1 MDEKI
6 AAKISTLLEDVFA
19 AGIKEGR
26 ELARQDMVRLLSGEP
41 RIQRAKRA
49 AEPQANGAKPP
60 SAPQANGGLDQ
71 PIGQALLVLADEHPD
86 GIFPDAIADYV
97 KEHMSADVSVAAI
110 RQTLRQMTLQG
121 KARRLPRGRYAA
133 IDRAPPPGTLFHV
146 NPAQTP
152 AA

>member
-26 ELARQDMVRLLSGEP
+26 ELARQDMVRMLSGEP
-41 RIQRAKRA
+41 RVQRPKRA
-49 AEPQANGAKPP
+49 AVEPATNGAKPP
-60 SAPQANGGLDQ
+60 SAPATASLDQ
-71 PIGQALLVLADEHPD
+71 PIEQALLNLADDHPD

-97 KEHMSADVSVAAI
+97 KQRGADVSVALI

-133 IDRAPPPGTLFHV
+133 IDRAPPPGTLFHTA
-146 NPAQTP
+146 PPP